1 MKRFFLKNKKIIFLL
16 SVFFIGFSLLIGW
29 GKNNNSSISKGNP
42 ILIPTNIMDKNKL
55 EDNLNLYKEE
65 DRFKVY
71 EVYLTVY
78 TGLDSKS
85 GIEFDFSSLNEIE
98 GREFDPELKANIF
111 VIDLET
117 GEVIAGEQNNSI
129 PNATIELRGQSAR
142 NYPQKSYKINFSKQ
156 TRLFQGQRKLNLN
169 KHISDDTRI
178 IQKFAF
184 DSMIGLPNFTSIRTN
199 FMNVKI
205 KDGTK
210 EESEYVDYGLFTHIE
225 NVDNDYL
232 TVRSLNENATFLKP
246 VDFAFT
252 LEEAQQVQSKVNAEF
267 ILRDVNQPG
276 EDKLLKMVSAINE
289 KGTTFD
295 ANFKQYF
302 DRDNYLTWIALNL
315 LLNNYD
321 TMSRNFLLYSPSNV
335 NKWYFLPW
343 DYDVSMI
350 HPSEWESSEYSKWF
364 GLQRYWGASLHR
376 KFFQNPENL
385 MDLNKKIDILYQ
397 RLLADSLEERVEK
410 YAEIYEKYVINSEI
424 DRLYLEN
431 EKRINLIDT
440 MGKIRGIRDILTYNY
455 ETYYDRLE
463 APMPFYLYDITN
475 KSNIIKMNWEDAVD
489 LQNDII
495 TYEISIFTNPDEPLK
510 SQVWSAQTEAVYVEA
525 RNIELEDG
533 VYYWQVVAS
542 DDEGHEQVSF
552 DRCEVGPGYKKLVRF
567 GMKKFTL
574 ENNVIKEV
582 ANNGVE

>member
-29 GKNNNSSISKGNP
+29 EKNNNSSISKGNP

-55 EDNLNLYKEE
+55 ADNLNLYKEE

-289 KGTTFD
+289 KG
-295 ANFKQYF
+295 
-302 DRDNYLTWIALNL
+302 I
-315 LLNNYD
+315 
-321 TMSRNFLLYSPSNV
+321 
-335 NKWYFLPW
+335 
-343 DYDVSMI
+343 
-350 HPSEWESSEYSKWF
+350 
-364 GLQRYWGASLHR
+364 R
-376 KFFQNPENL
+376 K
-385 MDLNKKIDILYQ
+385 
-397 RLLADSLEERVEK
+397 
-410 YAEIYEKYVINSEI
+410 
-424 DRLYLEN
+424 
-431 EKRINLIDT
+431 
-440 MGKIRGIRDILTYNY
+440 
-455 ETYYDRLE
+455 
-463 APMPFYLYDITN
+463 
-475 KSNIIKMNWEDAVD
+475 
-489 LQNDII
+489 
-495 TYEISIFTNPDEPLK
+495 
-510 SQVWSAQTEAVYVEA
+510 
-525 RNIELEDG
+525 
-533 VYYWQVVAS
+533 
-542 DDEGHEQVSF
+542 
-552 DRCEVGPGYKKLVRF
+552 
-567 GMKKFTL
+567 
-574 ENNVIKEV
+574 
-582 ANNGVE
+582 